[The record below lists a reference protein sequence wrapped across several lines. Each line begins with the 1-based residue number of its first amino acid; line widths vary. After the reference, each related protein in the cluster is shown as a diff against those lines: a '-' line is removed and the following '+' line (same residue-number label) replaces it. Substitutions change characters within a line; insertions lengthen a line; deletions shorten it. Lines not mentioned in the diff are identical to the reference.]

1 MMKKCNFILLFI
13 FLLGI
18 AENKAQSV
26 PKKLDSL
33 LTRTLDSMQKVLKNK
48 ALSAAIQLPNN
59 AIWSAAKGV
68 SSESPYIAANTK
80 QAYLIGSVVK
90 TITAACVLQLV
101 DEKKIGLDDPLYKW
115 VDTFKHIN
123 PNITIRQL
131 LRHQSGI
138 YDVLQNP
145 QLQPTMLAKVDSIW
159 EYKSLITNYIKP
171 AKFAAGKSW
180 DYCNTNYFLLAMIIE
195 KATGQPYYKEF
206 RKRFFIPLGLKS
218 LTIPS
223 YEALPPSVAHVWIDL
238 NGDGL
243 LDDAHTFYTTWNS
256 LNSVAGSAGAYYAL
270 PEDVV
275 RWMKTYM
282 RGDLLSAATM
292 AQMKEVVAA
301 PALNNSQY
309 GLGMIQTTI
318 GGLKAIGHG
327 GDLSYA
333 ATTWYFPDKDI
344 CISLHT
350 NDSKKTSWSMLPVV
364 TQLLKTYLKNEKL
377 VLADEEVIANPL
389 AVKVIP
395 NPISTNARV
404 SITLPENVKDLKLL
418 ISNILG
424 ENVGMVERKN
434 LSQGEQWIDLSEC
447 SNLLEGVYVMSVLID
462 GKLRTIVKI
471 LKK

>member
-1 MMKKCNFILLFI
+1 MKKISFILLFI

-33 LTRTLDSMQKVLKNK
+33 FTRTLDSMQKVLKNK

-59 AIWSAAKGV
+59 AVWSAAKGI
-68 SSESPYIAANTK
+68 SAENPYTPANVN

-90 TITAACVLQLV
+90 TLTAACVLQLV

-131 LRHQSGI
+131 LQHQSGI

-145 QLQPTMLAKVDSIW
+145 QLQPAMLAKRDSIW
-159 EYKSLITNYIKP
+159 NYKSLIINYIKP
-171 AKFAAGKSW
+171 ATFAAGASW
-180 DYCNTNYFLLAMIIE
+180 DYSNTNYFLLAMIIE

-218 LTIPS
+218 FTIPA
-223 YEALPPSVAHVWIDL
+223 YEALPPTVAHVWLDL
-238 NGDGL
+238 NGDGI
-243 LDDAHTFYTTWNS
+243 LDDAHSFYTTWRS

-275 RWMKTYM
+275 RWMRIYM

-292 AQMKEVVAA
+292 EQAKKTVPS

-309 GLGMIQTTI
+309 GLGLIQTTI
-318 GGLKAIGHG
+318 GGLKAYGHG
-327 GDLSYA
+327 GDLSYS
-333 ATTWYFPDKDI
+333 ATTWYFPEKDI

-364 TQLLKTYLKNEKL
+364 AQLLKTYLKNEKL
-377 VLADEEVIANPL
+377 VLANEEIIANPL
-389 AVKVIP
+389 TVKVVP
-395 NPISTNARV
+395 NPILTNAAA
-404 SITLPENVKDLKLL
+404 SITLSENVKELKLL
-418 ISNILG
+418 VSNALG
-424 ENVGMVERKN
+424 ENVGVIEKQN
-434 LSQGEQWIDLSEC
+434 LSAGAQWIDLSEW
-447 SNLLEGVYVMSVLID
+447 SYLPQGVYAMSVWTD
-462 GKLRTIVKI
+462 GKWQTAVKF
-471 LKK
+471 LKE

>member
-1 MMKKCNFILLFI
+1 MKKINFILLFI

-18 AENKAQSV
+18 AETKAQSV

-33 LTRTLDSMQKVLKNK
+33 FTRTLDSMQKVLKNK

-59 AIWSAAKGV
+59 AVWSAAKGI
-68 SSESPYIAANTK
+68 SAENPYTIANAN
-80 QAYLIGSVVK
+80 QAYLIASVVK

-101 DEKKIGLDDPLYKW
+101 DEKIIGLDDSLHKW
-115 VDTFKHIN
+115 VDTFKYIN

-138 YDVLQNP
+138 YDVLQNA
-145 QLQPTMLAKVDSIW
+145 QVQPAMLAKKDSIW
-159 EYKSLITNYIKP
+159 NYKSLIIKYIKP
-171 AKFAAGKSW
+171 AKFTAGTSW
-180 DYCNTNYFLLAMIIE
+180 DYSNTNYFLLAMIIE

-218 LTIPS
+218 FTIPT
-223 YEALPPSVAHVWIDL
+223 YEALPPSVAHVWLDI
-238 NGDGL
+238 NGDGI
-243 LDDAHTFYTTWNS
+243 LDDAHTFYTTWRS

-270 PEDVV
+270 PEDVA

-292 AQMKEVVAA
+292 AQAKETVYAA
-301 PALNNSQY
+301 AMNNSNY
-309 GLGMIQTTI
+309 GLGLIQTTI
-318 GGLKAIGHG
+318 GGLKAYGHG

-333 ATTWYFPDKDI
+333 ASTWYFPEKDI

-377 VLADEEVIANPL
+377 LLANEEIIANPL
-389 AVKVIP
+389 TVKVVP
-395 NPISTNARV
+395 NPVSTNAAAA
-404 SITLPENVKDLKLL
+404 ITLPDHVKALKLL
-418 ISNILG
+418 VSNALG
-424 ENVGMVERKN
+424 ENVAMLEKQN
-434 LSQGEQWIDLSEC
+434 LSAGVQWIDLSEW
-447 SNLLEGVYVMSVLID
+447 SYLPQGVYAMSVWTD
-462 GKLRTIVKI
+462 GKWQTTAKF
-471 LKK
+471 LKE